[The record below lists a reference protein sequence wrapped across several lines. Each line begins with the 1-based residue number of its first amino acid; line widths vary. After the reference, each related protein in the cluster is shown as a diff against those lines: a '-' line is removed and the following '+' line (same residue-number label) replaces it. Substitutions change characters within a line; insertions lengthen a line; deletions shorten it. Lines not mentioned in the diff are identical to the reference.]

1 MLTECPECNLQVSDK
16 AVTCP
21 HCGYPLKE
29 RPYSSLRPSIKKKP
43 RLPNGFGQITK
54 ISNKNLRKPY
64 RAMVTV
70 GKTELGKPI
79 CKLLKPESYF
89 ETYNDAYKALI
100 EYNKNPYDFGKD
112 MNINE
117 LHELWIKSIPFTRLT
132 EHTKNVYESI
142 YNKHCL
148 GLKNIMLS
156 EFRIKDIR
164 ECVSDKTPSIQK
176 FIRNIFLRMF
186 DYAVQYEYIEKNI
199 IRDFKLEEGLNV
211 KKNHIIFTKEEISV
225 LWDRSYVAFVDWIL
239 IQCYTGMR
247 PQELC
252 QIKVADV
259 DLENRV
265 MYGGMKTKAGK
276 NRVIPIHE
284 RIVDLVKKNKENANK
299 CGCEYLLC
307 YKNKNVTYDVY
318 YSCFQKIVK
327 LLELNP
333 DHRPHDPRK
342 QFVTMAKEYNV
353 DEYAIKRIVGHRIA
367 DITEN
372 IYTERDV
379 KWLISEVNKIV

>member
-1 MLTECPECNLQVSDK
+1 MLTECPECQLQVSDK

-29 RPYSSLRPSIKKKP
+29 RPYSSLRPSTKKKP

-89 ETYNDAYKALI
+89 ETYNDAYKALM

-112 MNINE
+112 ITIDE
-117 LHELWIKSIPFTRLT
+117 LFNLYIQSSSYKKLTPHTQGIYKSIY
-132 EHTKNVYESI
+132 KN
-142 YNKHCL
+142 HCTPV
-148 GLKNIMLS
+148 KNIMLS
-156 EFRIKDIR
+156 EFRLRDIR
-164 ECVSDKTPSIQK
+164 GCTEGKTPSVQK
-176 FIRNIFLRMF
+176 FLRNVFLRIF

-199 IRDFKLEEGLNV
+199 IRDFKLEDTFSV
-211 KKNHIIFTKEEISV
+211 KKNHIAFTKEEMHT
-225 LWDRSYVAFVDWIL
+225 LWDRSYMVFVDWIL

-259 DLENRV
+259 DINGRI

-276 NRVIPIHE
+276 NRAIPIHE
-284 RIVDLVKKNKENANK
+284 RIVELVKKNKENAEK
-299 CGCEYLLC
+299 CGCEYLIC
-307 YKNKNVTYDVY
+307 YKGSNISYAVY
-318 YSCFQKIVK
+318 YKCFLKAMQT
-327 LLELNP
+327 LEFNP

-379 KWLISEVNKIV
+379 KWLISEANKIV